1 MQFGLSESQQIL
13 KDTARKFFAG
23 ESPIAAVRKTME
35 TDTAH
40 DAALWTKLA
49 EQGFT
54 GIITPEDYGGMG
66 LGKVELVLLLEEAG
80 YALLPGPFF
89 STVALA
95 GSVIDACA
103 TPEQKKKYLGRIAAG
118 QARATLAL
126 VEAAGSWDPDG
137 LKISAAGG
145 NLNGTKLFVTDAA
158 VADFIV
164 VVARD
169 GVFVVEAK
177 TPGLNIEPMKGMDL
191 ARKIYA
197 VEFKNTPA
205 ERLGD
210 ASGLAG
216 ALNVATAALCA
227 EMTGGM
233 QHTLELTVAYAK
245 TRKQFGKPIGIFQAV
260 QHLCADM
267 YLETESSRSAT
278 YYAAWAL
285 EENVPDAA
293 AAVSVAKIYAS
304 DASRNVGNHGIQ
316 VHGGMGFTWENDI
329 HLYYR
334 RAKASETMLGDAT
347 FHRERIARLVI
358 DGAAAD
364 KKRKQTEQAALAS
377 K

>member
-23 ESPIAAVRKTME
+23 ESPIAAVRKAME
-35 TDTAH
+35 TDTAY

-54 GIITPEDYGGMG
+54 GIITPEEYGGMG

-103 TPEQKKKYLGRIAAG
+103 TPEQKKKYLERIAAG
-118 QARATLAL
+118 QARATVAL
-126 VEAAGSWDPDG
+126 VEAAGSWDPAG

-145 NLNGTKLFVTDAA
+145 KLNGTKLFVTDAA

-177 TPGLNIEPMKGMDL
+177 APGLHIDPMKGMDL

-210 ASGLAG
+210 PSGLAK
-216 ALNVATAALCA
+216 ALDVATAALCA

-233 QHTLELTVAYAK
+233 QRTLELTVAYAK

-260 QHLCADM
+260 QHFCADM

-304 DASRNVGNHGIQ
+304 DASRNVGNRGIQ

-334 RAKASETMLGDAT
+334 RAKASETMLGDAA

-358 DGAAAD
+358 DGAASG
-364 KKRKQTEQAALAS
+364 KKRQQTEQAALAS